1 MESGHARRAN
11 AIMKALMLFTVIL
24 VLSLPSNAS
33 PRTVSVDG
41 LSFDL
46 AIVARSVANYK
57 SCIYV
62 LDDKG
67 EEEMAIYYSEALIK
81 RMYLFKKLKL
91 EDRDFAT
98 QTARFHAMELD
109 KVPFQK
115 MKIMCKHSYKMAMD
129 LE

>member
-1 MESGHARRAN
+1 MR
-11 AIMKALMLFTVIL
+11 ALMFFMVAFL
-24 VLSLPSNAS
+24 LSLPSSAS
-33 PRTVSVDG
+33 PRTILVDG

-46 AIVARSVANYK
+46 AIVARNIANYK
-57 SCIYV
+57 SCIYA

-67 EEEMAIYYSEALIK
+67 EEDMAIYYSEALIK
-81 RMYLFKKLKL
+81 RMYLFKKLKP

-98 QTARFHAMELD
+98 QAARFHAMELD

-115 MKIMCKHSYKMAMD
+115 MKIMCKHSYKMAVD

>member
-1 MESGHARRAN
+1 
-11 AIMKALMLFTVIL
+11 MKVLTLVIAAF
-24 VLSLPSNAS
+24 VFSIPSQAS
-33 PRTVSVDG
+33 PRAVSVDG

-46 AIVARSVANYK
+46 AIVARNVANYK
-57 SCIYV
+57 SCIYA
-62 LDDKG
+62 LDDGG
-67 EEEMAIYYSEALIK
+67 EEDMAIYYSEALIK
-81 RMYLFKKLKL
+81 RMYLFKKLMP

-115 MKIMCKHSYKMAMD
+115 MKVMCKHTYKMAMD